1 MNNDQ
6 TDKPL
11 KTLQEIKTDQ
21 IKHMCKHGQ
30 EEGLV
35 GQRGCALKEPEIEI
49 NIKVV
54 REIKE
59 IGYEAGKPLK
69 KDKNQ
74 EVIKKAYQRSYN
86 SRPKGE

>member
-35 GQRGCALKEPEIEI
+35 
-49 NIKVV
+49 
-54 REIKE
+54 
-59 IGYEAGKPLK
+59 
-69 KDKNQ
+69 
-74 EVIKKAYQRSYN
+74 
-86 SRPKGE
+86 